1 MFPGGWLSS
10 FDMTSCGGPTTRNPS
25 ALSGTTQTLDT
36 ASRTIREAEGIW
48 LMTFGLGGGT
58 GSLAGIYSGRLVATS
73 SDTFKLVRYSAAPGV
88 ELTGKIR
95 FLKFGP
101 PNTFDGVITV
111 RGAAASHGLLGFL
124 GNKVG
129 GTLGGSIVSN

>member
-1 MFPGGWLSS
+1 VPSFPPVRSK
-10 FDMTSCGGPTTRNPS
+10 TPRAQNPTK
-25 ALSGTTQTLDT
+25 TLDT
-36 ASRTIREAEGIW
+36 ASKTIREAEGIW

-58 GSLAGIYSGRLVATS
+58 GSVAGIYSGRLVATS
-73 SDTFKLVRYSAAPGV
+73 DSTFRLVRYSVAPGV

-95 FLKFGP
+95 FVKFGP

-111 RGAAASHGLLGFL
+111 GGAAASHGLLGFS

-129 GTLGGSIVSN
+129 GTLGGTIVSN